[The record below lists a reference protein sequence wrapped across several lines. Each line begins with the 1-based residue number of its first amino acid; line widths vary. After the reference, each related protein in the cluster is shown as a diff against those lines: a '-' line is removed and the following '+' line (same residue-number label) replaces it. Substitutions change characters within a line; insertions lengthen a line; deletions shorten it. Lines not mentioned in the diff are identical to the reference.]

1 MFAGDRDREQAAAS
15 LKEHYVDGRLTL
27 DELSDRTELVLAAR
41 SRADLR
47 RALRGLP
54 LTQEALAAQG
64 RSMLQGVARGAML
77 VVLTGA
83 WLMFS
88 FALLFVLALTALFQ
102 GASGSAVLAFLL
114 VWLVPTYL
122 LSRAYRRPPARSAK
136 PS

>member
-1 MFAGDRDREQAAAS
+1 MFAGDRDRERAAAS

-27 DELSDRTELVLAAR
+27 DELGERTELVLAAR

-54 LTQEALAAQG
+54 WTQELLAAQG
-64 RSMLQGVARGAML
+64 RSMVQSAARGALL

-88 FALLFVLALTALFQ
+88 LALMLVFALTMLFQ
-102 GASGSAVLAFLL
+102 GASGTAVLGFLL

-122 LSRAYRRPPARSAK
+122 LSRVYRRPPTRR
-136 PS
+136 PSV